1 MLARFPTEL
10 AERGIVELNVV
21 MQKLM
26 IEFVLIILC
35 S

>member
-10 AERGIVELNVV
+10 SERGIVELNIV

-26 IEFVLIILC
+26 IENNKKHL
-35 S
+35 